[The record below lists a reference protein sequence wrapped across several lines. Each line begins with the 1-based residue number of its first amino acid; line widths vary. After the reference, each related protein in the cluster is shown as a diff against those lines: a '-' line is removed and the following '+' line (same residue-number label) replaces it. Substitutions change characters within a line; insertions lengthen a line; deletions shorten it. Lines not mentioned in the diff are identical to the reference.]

1 MYFNICTYNCCSL
14 IKNIDII
21 RELTK
26 KNIDIILL
34 QEIFITEDKMGVI
47 NFIDEDYHII
57 GVPIYF
63 SDRNITKVTSRHM
76 NGLMWLWKA
85 NSYFNIEI

>member
-1 MYFNICTYNCCSL
+1 
-14 IKNIDII
+14 
-21 RELTK
+21 
-26 KNIDIILL
+26 
-34 QEIFITEDKMGVI
+34 MGVI